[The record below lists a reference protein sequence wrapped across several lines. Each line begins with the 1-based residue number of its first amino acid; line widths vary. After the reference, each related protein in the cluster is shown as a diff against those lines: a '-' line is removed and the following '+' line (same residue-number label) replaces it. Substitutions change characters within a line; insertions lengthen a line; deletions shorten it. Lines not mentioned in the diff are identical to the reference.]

1 MGDCHV
7 MSDGLP
13 SNRGSRM
20 SRMFLL
26 VLAAITLVPP
36 VSSDAQ
42 TLDSALTKAMRWRAL
57 GPDRGGRSIAASGVK
72 GRRNEAYFGA
82 VGGGLWKTMD
92 GGDTW
97 APVTDGQIRSA
108 SVGAVAVSETN
119 PDVVFIGMGET
130 CIRGNVMSGD
140 GVYKSSDGGKT
151 WTHMGLASSEN
162 ISKIRIH
169 PTNPDII
176 WVAAFGK
183 HSAPNADR
191 GVFKTTDGGKTWRK
205 VLYRNE
211 MTGAIDLSVDRNDPN
226 VL

>member
-42 TLDSALTKAMRWRAL
+42 TLDSALTRTYRWRAL
-57 GPDRGGRSIAASGVK
+57 GPDRGGRSIAVSGVK
-72 GRRNEAYFGA
+72 GRPREAYFGA

-108 SVGAVAVSETN
+108 SVGAVAVSQSS
-119 PDVVFIGMGET
+119 PDVLYIGMGES
-130 CIRGNVMSGD
+130 CIRGNIMPGD
-140 GVYKSSDGGKT
+140 GVYKSTNAGQT
-151 WTHMGLASSEN
+151 WTHVGLAAAEN

-169 PTNPDII
+169 PSNPDIVF
-176 WVAAFGK
+176 VAAFGK
-183 HSAPNADR
+183 HSAPNPER
-191 GVFKTTDGGKTWRK
+191 GIYKTTDGGRTWRR
-205 VLYRNE
+205 VLFRNE
-211 MTGAIDLSVDRNDPN
+211 MT
-226 VL
+226 